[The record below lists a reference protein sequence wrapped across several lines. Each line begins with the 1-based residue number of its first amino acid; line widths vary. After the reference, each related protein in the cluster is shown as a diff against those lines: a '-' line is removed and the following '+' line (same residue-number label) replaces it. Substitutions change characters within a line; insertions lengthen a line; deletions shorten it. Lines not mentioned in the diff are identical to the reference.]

1 MEENIVT
8 QYRDSESARR
18 WLRSLVAQLLNVDEN
33 DVATDQP
40 LGEFG
45 IDSLTAAE
53 FSAEIEDR
61 TGVIAP
67 LEQFLGELT
76 LEDIA
81 RELVERAPES
91 GADPAEVPTP

>member
-1 MEENIVT
+1 LEENIVT
-8 QYRDSESARR
+8 RHRDTESARL
-18 WLRSLVAQLLNVDEN
+18 WLRSLVAQLLNIDEN

-53 FSAEIEDR
+53 FSAEIEDQ
-61 TGVIAP
+61 TGVNAP
-67 LEQFLGELT
+67 MEQFLGQYT

-81 RELVERAPES
+81 RELVDRAPES
-91 GADPAEVPTP
+91 GADLAEVPTK